1 MLSVLNNF
9 THNNEKKKEQN
20 EYINEY
26 KYITEFRKKKLED
39 RIQICEKIK
48 LKYKDSI
55 PVIIDCK
62 KDDINLTKNKYIV
75 PLNLTIS
82 QFIYI
87 LRRKITI
94 KPEQSIFLLCNN
106 MLITSAES
114 IKILYN
120 NNKDYDGFL
129 YIIVSLENAFGN

>member
-1 MLSVLNNF
+1 MNNKEK
-9 THNNEKKKEQN
+9 TNEQKE
-20 EYINEY
+20 YSNEY

-39 RIQICEKIK
+39 RIQICEKIM

-75 PLNLTIS
+75 PLDLTIS

-87 LRRKITI
+87 LRKKITI

-129 YIIVSLENAFGN
+129 YIIISLENAFGN